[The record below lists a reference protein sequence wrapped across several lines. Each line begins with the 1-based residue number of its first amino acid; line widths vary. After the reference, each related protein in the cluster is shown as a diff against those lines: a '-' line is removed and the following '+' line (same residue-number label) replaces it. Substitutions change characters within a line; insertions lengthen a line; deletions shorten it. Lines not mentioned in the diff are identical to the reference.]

1 MSNLGTQNINQSY
14 GYLLQVPYG
23 LNENLINVTDGAGTN
38 SGLSLDS
45 LLNVGVF
52 NLIISGG
59 LASAPSSIVPFELGV
74 LGTGTCFISANAPLL
89 FYQAGVPVLELA
101 TSGHLLI
108 NSPGTD
114 VSFLTVNGDTTT
126 NACYMQSLST
136 EAYTSFTYG
145 ILIDYNYISST
156 AQISLGTTD
165 SLAIYA
171 GGYANGTPVVS
182 VTSTGINSTA
192 IGTDITSTGAFTTL
206 TASSSVSGTGF
217 TSLFASPP
225 TIGST
230 VPNTGAFTNLSASG
244 NISGN
249 GFSNYLASPPPI
261 GSGIAAA
268 GSFTNLSASST
279 VSGVGFNTYLA
290 SPPSIG
296 GTAPAPGSFTSLT
309 ATSVGTSGVL
319 AKTGGLTAVT
329 AVAGSLTLATGG
341 VTLAT
346 QTMAAGSVWRVV
358 AYGTYAAVSSASSTN
373 IRQFTVSCFWGSTA
387 LTAVTTGNVLV
398 AATAQTTSWKVE
410 LEISG
415 SSATAAWCTAVLSA
429 EVTSA
434 TIPLNYTSTA
444 ASVTGLTTTS
454 TLDFRVGQTG
464 TATAGDTINVHS
476 VTMERIK

>member
-1 MSNLGTQNINQSY
+1 MSNLGPQNINQSY
-14 GYLLQVPYG
+14 GYLLQTPLG
-23 LNENLINVTDGAGTN
+23 LNGSMTQVTDGAGTG
-38 SGLSLDS
+38 SGLYLDS
-45 LLNVGVF
+45 NLNV
-52 NLIISGG
+52 
-59 LASAPSSIVPFELGV
+59 ASNNVWIYGTVDTPTSIVPFELGV
-74 LGTGTCFISANAPLL
+74 LNSGSCFINCQDPLL
-89 FYQAGVPVLELA
+89 FYQAGAPVLQLTNA
-101 TSGHLLI
+101 GHLLI
-108 NSPGTD
+108 NSPGAD

-126 NACYMQSLST
+126 NACWMSAPST
-136 EAYTSFTYG
+136 EAYTSFYYG
-145 ILIDYNYISST
+145 ILIDYNQSLSLG
-156 AQISLGTTD
+156 QISLGTSD

-192 IGTDITSTGAFTTL
+192 IGTNI
-206 TASSSVSGTGF
+206 AS
-217 TSLFASPP
+217 
-225 TIGST
+225 
-230 VPNTGAFTNLSASG
+230 TGAFTNLSASG

-249 GFSNYLASPPPI
+249 GFSNYLASPPAI

>member
-59 LASAPSSIVPFELGV
+59 LASAPSSLVPFELGV
-74 LGTGTCFISANAPLL
+74 LGTGTCFISANDPLL
-89 FYQAGVPVLELA
+89 FYQAGVPVLEIA

-126 NACYMQSLST
+126 NACWMSALST
-136 EAYTSFTYG
+136 EAYTYFTDG
-145 ILIDYNYISST
+145 ILIDYNQSLSLG
-156 AQISLGTTD
+156 QISLGTSD

-192 IGTDITSTGAFTTL
+192 IGTNIASTGAFTTL

-225 TIGST
+225 
-230 VPNTGAFTNLSASG
+230 A
-244 NISGN
+244 
-249 GFSNYLASPPPI
+249 
-261 GSGIAAA
+261 
-268 GSFTNLSASST
+268 
-279 VSGVGFNTYLA
+279 
-290 SPPSIG
+290 IG
-296 GTAPAPGSFTSLT
+296 GTTPASGSFTSLT

-319 AKTGGLTAVT
+319 AKNGGLTAVT

-341 VTLAT
+341 VTLAA

-358 AYGTYAAVSSASSTN
+358 AYGTYAAITSSN
-373 IRQFTVSCFWGSTA
+373 LRQFTISCFWGSTA
-387 LTAVTTGNVLV
+387 LTAVTTGNVLT
-398 AATAQTTSWKVE
+398 TANTTLWSVE
-410 LEISG
+410 FEISG
-415 SSATAAWCTAVLSA
+415 SSATAAWITGQLKANVGATAGVALLTYL
-429 EVTSA
+429 VTP
-434 TIPLNYTSTA
+434 T
-444 ASVTGLTTTS
+444 SVTGLTTTS